1 MTTRIRT
8 LLGSILLLMATMAA
22 AQTVHVTVPFPFVA
36 GSKNLP
42 AGDYTIELN
51 RRKGAM
57 ILRSEDR
64 SGKSVMMLANNS
76 DWARNPDKTYA
87 IFQRY
92 GAHYF
97 LAEAPARPSFGETWN
112 ENWRAS
118 TPRLKWP
125 ESKLDSRL
133 GESAI
138 DESLVASSSAMPA
151 GNSID
156 SRFMPHLRS
165 RSVKCARIGFSG

>member
-8 LLGSILLLMATMAA
+8 LLGSILLLMATMAS
-22 AQTVHVTVPFPFVA
+22 AQTLHFTVPFSFVA

-51 RRKGAM
+51 RRQGAM

-76 DWARNPDKTYA
+76 DWARNRDKTYA

-97 LAEAPARPSFGETWN
+97 LAEVWREGAGQTLIPGNLERELASKHSKVEVARVE
-112 ENWRAS
+112 A
-118 TPRLKWP
+118 RLSP
-125 ESKLDSRL
+125 Q
-133 GESAI
+133 
-138 DESLVASSSAMPA
+138 
-151 GNSID
+151 
-156 SRFMPHLRS
+156 
-165 RSVKCARIGFSG
+165 

>member
-8 LLGSILLLMATMAA
+8 LLGSILLLMATMAS
-22 AQTVHVTVPFPFVA
+22 AQTVRFTVPFPFVA
-36 GSKNLP
+36 ESKNLP
-42 AGDYTIELN
+42 AGDYIIELN
-51 RRKGAM
+51 RTTGAM

-97 LAEAPARPSFGETWN
+97 LAEVWREGAGQTLIPGNLERELASKHSKVEVARVEARLP
-112 ENWRAS
+112 
-118 TPRLKWP
+118 PR
-125 ESKLDSRL
+125 
-133 GESAI
+133 
-138 DESLVASSSAMPA
+138 
-151 GNSID
+151 
-156 SRFMPHLRS
+156 
-165 RSVKCARIGFSG
+165 

>member
-8 LLGSILLLMATMAA
+8 LLGSILLLMATMAS
-22 AQTVHVTVPFPFVA
+22 AQTVQVTVPFSFVA

-51 RRKGAM
+51 RRQGAM

-76 DWARNPDKTYA
+76 DWTRNPDKTYA

-97 LAEAPARPSFGETWN
+97 LAEVWREGAGQTLIPGNLERELASKHSKVEEARVEARLS
-112 ENWRAS
+112 
-118 TPRLKWP
+118 PR
-125 ESKLDSRL
+125 
-133 GESAI
+133 
-138 DESLVASSSAMPA
+138 
-151 GNSID
+151 
-156 SRFMPHLRS
+156 
-165 RSVKCARIGFSG
+165 

>member
-8 LLGSILLLMATMAA
+8 LLGSILLLMATMAS
-22 AQTVHVTVPFPFVA
+22 AQTVRVTVPFSFVA

-57 ILRSEDR
+57 IIRSEDR
-64 SGKSVMMLANNS
+64 SGNSVLMLANNS

-97 LAEAPARPSFGETWN
+97 LAEVWREGAGQTLIRGNLERELASKHSKDEVARVEARLS
-112 ENWRAS
+112 
-118 TPRLKWP
+118 PR
-125 ESKLDSRL
+125 
-133 GESAI
+133 
-138 DESLVASSSAMPA
+138 
-151 GNSID
+151 
-156 SRFMPHLRS
+156 
-165 RSVKCARIGFSG
+165 

>member
-8 LLGSILLLMATMAA
+8 LLGSILLLMATMAS

-51 RRKGAM
+51 LGKSAM
-57 ILRSEDR
+57 FLRSEDR
-64 SGKSVMMLANNS
+64 SGNSVVMSAHNS

-92 GAHYF
+92 GVHYF
-97 LAEAPARPSFGETWN
+97 LAEVWNQGAGQTLNPGKLERELARKHSNVEVARV
-112 ENWRAS
+112 EARLS
-118 TPRLKWP
+118 PR
-125 ESKLDSRL
+125 
-133 GESAI
+133 
-138 DESLVASSSAMPA
+138 
-151 GNSID
+151 
-156 SRFMPHLRS
+156 
-165 RSVKCARIGFSG
+165 